1 MNPQIYVLFLL
12 AITDS
17 ILTSGPNKIS
27 CSILSISNFLLSWT
41 IRFFTGEINQH
52 IRPTQLTN
60 EEIGRLCHVYNY
72 LCQEHPY
79 IASYDYRNPD
89 KKRIVQD
96 SRKLEIDKIEQQIL
110 LGPDVRIESVIANK
124 NNT

>member
-1 MNPQIYVLFLL
+1 MYNV
-12 AITDS
+12 
-17 ILTSGPNKIS
+17 
-27 CSILSISNFLLSWT
+27 
-41 IRFFTGEINQH
+41 FFTLFFSRTLFPPDMPELTGKMFELTEINQH

-79 IASYDYRNPD
+79 IASYDYRSPD
-89 KKRIVQD
+89 KKHIVQN

-110 LGPDVRIESVIANK
+110 LGPDVKIESVIANK